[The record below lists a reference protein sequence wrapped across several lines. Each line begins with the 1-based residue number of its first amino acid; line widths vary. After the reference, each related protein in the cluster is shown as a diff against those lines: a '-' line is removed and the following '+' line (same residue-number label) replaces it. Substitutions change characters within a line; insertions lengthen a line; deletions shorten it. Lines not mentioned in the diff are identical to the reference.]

1 MKSFLKT
8 LLVLVVF
15 GALCGAGWLWYLKRN
30 SGAAVTYRTA
40 PIQRGDLMSTIGATG
55 TLEPEEVVDVGAQ
68 VAGQILTFGP
78 DPNNKGKLVDY
89 NTEVVEGSIL
99 AQIDDSLYASDR
111 DQNTAQLESSKANVA
126 KAQADLGQSK
136 AKFVQAERD
145 WKRAKEAQKG
155 VMSQADTDGFEAAY
169 ESARANVTS
178 AEAGV
183 TLAQKNVTSAE
194 ASLKRSVR
202 NLSYCTIKSPVK
214 GVIIDRR
221 VNIGQTVVSSLN
233 APSLF
238 LIAKDLTKMQIWASV
253 NEADIGNIHPDQAV
267 TFTVDAAPDRVFQG
281 KVGKIRLNA
290 TTTQNV
296 VTYTV
301 EINTDN
307 SDRALKPYLTA
318 NVQFEVAKH
327 DDVWMVP
334 NIALRWM
341 PTQPTQVSPE
351 TLASMNEK
359 GKSAGSSTGKAPGP
373 TTRRSDTKA
382 RNHGTIWVEEGSY
395 AKPIKVKLGITDGTN
410 TEVSASELKEGMFV
424 ITGEVRADE
433 AGSGDAKNPF
443 MPQFNRGGR
452 RGG

>member
-8 LLVLVVF
+8 LLVLIVI
-15 GALCGAGWLWYLKRN
+15 GACGGAIGVWYSKHN
-30 SGAAVTYRTA
+30 GAAVVVYRA
-40 PIQRGDLMSTIGATG
+40 VPVQRGDLMSTIGATG

-78 DPNNKGKLVDY
+78 DPNIKGKLVDY

-99 AQIDDSLYASDR
+99 AQIDNSLYASDR
-111 DQNTAQLESSKANVA
+111 DQNQAQLESARANVA
-126 KAQADLGQSK
+126 KAQADVGQSK
-136 AKFVQAERD
+136 AKFVQAGRD
-145 WKRAKEAQKG
+145 WKRAREAEKG
-155 VMSQADTDGFEAAY
+155 VMSQADTDAFEATFEA
-169 ESARANVTS
+169 ARANVTS

-183 TLAQKNVTSAE
+183 VLAQKNVTSAE
-194 ASLKRSVR
+194 ASVKRSER

-253 NEADIGNIHPDQAV
+253 NEADIGNIHPEQAV
-267 TFTVDAAPDRVFQG
+267 TFTVDASPGRVFLG

-327 DDVWMVP
+327 DDVLMVP

-341 PTQPTQVSPE
+341 PTQTTQVSPE
-351 TLASMNEK
+351 TLAAMSDT
-359 GKSAGSSTGKAPGP
+359 GRAGTPSTGKSSGA
-373 TTRRSDTKA
+373 TTRNSDAKS
-382 RNHGTIWVEEGSY
+382 RNRGTVWVEDGRF
-395 AKPIKVKLGITDGTN
+395 AKPIKVNVGLTDGTN
-410 TEVSASELKEGMFV
+410 TEVSAGELKEGMQ
-424 ITGEVRADE
+424 IISGEVRPED
-433 AGSGDAKNPF
+433 AGGDAKNPF
-443 MPQFNRGGR
+443 IPQFGR
-452 RGG
+452 QRR